1 MQSRHSLPVKQNTQ
15 NEIRLAPAREALRR
29 RLESPSF
36 KRRRKAARLNAQRRI
51 LQLTLALLCLTAM
64 LSFARLSSASVA
76 LRVDEAATRMA
87 LRGGQAEVSL
97 AVKNPSAQSFAAKVV
112 CELLDTDDTVRAGS
126 EREEWIRPGGA
137 SLRIALAPS
146 LTGDNEE
153 SLEKFLWYRLR
164 YRITPLRTASAPVGP
179 IEGVISLSEIT
190 PDFFDLRV
198 SAPYYARESALCH
211 ARVRAVHPI
220 SQKPVAGVNV
230 TAEIKFDEDESVK
243 ASGVTGP
250 DGYAAIVFNMPPKI
264 TSDEADL
271 KITARLGDFDRE
283 AESEINFD
291 RDARILINTDKPLY
305 QPGQTIHVRALVFN
319 AHKRVAANT
328 PLTLTIYDV
337 EDSLLFRT
345 ELVTTR
351 FGVASAGWAIPE
363 NTRLGDYR
371 ISIKPEDEGFST
383 NETHKSVKVSRYDL
397 PNFTVNPKPDKP
409 YYLPG
414 QDAEV
419 EVRAAYL
426 FGQPVKRGHVRV
438 VRETER
444 RWNYQEQK
452 WETEETEEYEGE
464 TDDAGQFTA
473 RINLAEE
480 HQELS
485 KSDWTKFLD
494 LSYAAY
500 FTDPTTNRTEQ
511 RRFDLRITKHAIHIY
526 LVKDNYYQTNGFPT
540 QFYLSASYADGTPA
554 ACEVTINKKKERS
567 SAWPRFSN
575 FTKLSSAHAS
585 SPVNRRVVTNRFG
598 VAKVENLTLLGLK
611 DDEEAVSLAVEAR
624 DAKGLTGSE
633 SIEFEHSDKPQV
645 RVMTE
650 KPLYRKGEAV
660 RALITGSEPEMTVI
674 VDVVRDWR
682 VIRSEIV
689 RLKQGRAL
697 FTVPYDEHF
706 KGEVSI
712 IAYYDRTD
720 SERHYDSRAARTVL
734 YPNDESL
741 KLDVRLD
748 RSTYRPGEEAR
759 ADFQVQA
766 SDGRPVES
774 ALGVL
779 VFDRA
784 VEERARTDAEFGG
797 NRSYGFRLH
806 SASDA
811 IAGLRLEDFA
821 RADRARP
828 LPAGLE
834 LVAEVLLAHSGR
846 YSTRIFGSEEYDSD
860 QRKIFS
866 GLVEAQLKPVK
877 HALETRYNRNREY
890 PTDERELL
898 TLLSSEEVDFKG
910 MRDPWG
916 TPYRTGFGWSHDED
930 VLDIM
935 SAGADKR
942 FSSPDD
948 FVALRVGRPYF
959 HALGEKLNRA
969 VANYHQRTN
978 KYIRDAA
985 TFKEELRREGVDFD
999 SLRDKRGK
1007 PYQIDF
1013 EGAGSEWLVVVK
1025 SSNTTDTT
1033 DPRGQYV
1040 PKEFKVWTA
1049 RMDYFS
1055 EIRER
1060 IYSALTMHLQ
1070 ATMRAPLSEAEV
1082 FDALHRAGFTDEEL
1096 RDPWGRRFQ
1105 ITLQSWV
1112 RNTDRVSILH
1122 RAKYGEP
1129 LTPQIERT
1137 PVSRQFYLLTIS
1149 SAGKDGRA
1157 GTADDFKVTTFYRT
1171 TYELDFLPPAQPQ
1184 SLAAKSNMQAPHIP
1198 GRAGNLQGVVFD
1210 PNRAVIPGAIVR
1222 VINTETGMVREV
1234 TTNDEGFYRITNL
1247 LPGERYS
1254 IEANA
1259 PGFLQTII
1267 ERVPV
1272 RAWAENNL
1280 DFYMAVGAV
1289 GETVM
1294 VTAESPMLQSTQS
1307 QLSVSYTPRQLTEL
1321 PFNGSIDNL
1330 ALLSPG
1336 SYGAEFG
1343 RNSGAIVNVITK
1355 SGTSHNYQPDGR
1367 ENLSASTPAGQIS
1380 TPRLREYFPETLVW
1394 QPLLETDASGRAQL
1408 AFKLADNITTWKM
1421 SVIGSTFDGEIGIAE
1436 REIQSFQPFFVEH
1449 DPPRIL
1455 TEGDQIQLPVVLRNY
1470 LAQEQAVRVEMKP
1483 EAWFNLL
1490 GPAELTEK
1498 VAAGDA
1504 TRAIFGFRAAASVKD
1519 GKQRI
1524 TATGADANDAIE
1536 KPVSVHPDGEE
1547 VTKTFSHLMTET
1559 ATFDVNFPGDAVTGS
1574 TAAELK
1580 IYPNLMAHI
1589 IEGIEGIM
1597 RRPYGCGEQTVS
1609 STYPSL
1615 LALRAHKA
1623 SNISS
1628 PVSAKAARFLRVG
1641 YERLLNYREP
1651 GGGFSYWGRGEAN
1664 LALSAYAL
1672 RFLNDAREFTP
1683 VDESA
1688 LKETREWLIKQQDAD
1703 GSWGGRDYGMG
1714 KQGTARAMLTA
1725 YIARVLA
1732 VSQLSSK
1739 QNQTAAAEN
1748 PTAASLTRA
1757 LNYLQPQVE
1766 KLDEPYLIA
1775 AYALAAMEANEPQRA
1790 AQAVTRLRS
1799 LAQHD
1804 GELSFWSSET
1814 TTPFYGWGLAGRI
1827 ETTALAVQ
1835 ALTRFYAPATNEL
1848 PERGLAYLLSMKDRY
1863 GVWYST
1869 QATVN
1874 VHDALI
1880 KAMTKGHAADSQAQE
1895 DRAEIFVNEQSA
1907 ASVMLPPAG
1916 QLSAPISFDLSPY
1929 LAAGNNRV
1937 QIRRA
1942 AARGPAALQIV
1953 ATYYLPWNSP
1963 ATSIANPS
1971 AASRTLRLAVSYD
1984 KTETEIG
1991 AQVTCRVEAART
2003 NLSGGYGMMLA
2014 EIGLPPGAE
2023 VDRASLEEAMNKSG
2037 WSLSRYDILPDKLIV
2052 YLWPQ
2057 TGGTRFEFKF
2067 RARYGLTAQTA
2078 PSVLYDYYNPEAR
2091 TVIAPTRFAVR

>member
-1 MQSRHSLPVKQNTQ
+1 MQSRHSLPAEPHGTQ

-29 RLESPSF
+29 RLKSSSF

-64 LSFARLSSASVA
+64 LSFARLSSAGVA
-76 LRVDEAATRMA
+76 LRVDEAATRMT
-87 LRGGQAEVSL
+87 LRGGLGEVSL
-97 AVKNPSAQSFAAKVV
+97 AVENPSAQSFAAKVV
-112 CELLDTDDTVRAGS
+112 CELLDTEDSVRASS

-146 LTGDNEE
+146 LTGDNEAL
-153 SLEKFLWYRLR
+153 LEKFLWYRLR
-164 YRITPLRTASAPVGP
+164 YRITPLSAASAPVGP

-198 SAPYYARESALCH
+198 SAPYYARESMLYR

-220 SQKPVAGVNV
+220 SQQPVARVNV
-230 TAEIKFDEDESVK
+230 TAEIRFDKGEPLKST
-243 ASGVTGP
+243 GITGP
-250 DGYAAIVFNMPPKI
+250 DGYAAIAFNLPHKI

-271 KITARLGDFDRE
+271 KIKARLGDFDRE
-283 AESEINFD
+283 AESEISFD

-319 AHKRVAANT
+319 AQKRAAANT
-328 PLTLTIYDV
+328 PLTLTVHDV
-337 EDSLLFRT
+337 EDTLLFRT

-351 FGVASAGWAIPE
+351 FGVASADWAIPE

-371 ISIKPEDEGFST
+371 ISIEPEDEGFS
-383 NETHKSVKVSRYDL
+383 NHKTGKTVKISRYDL
-397 PNFTVNPKPDKP
+397 PNFTVNPKTDKP

-438 VRETER
+438 VRETDR
-444 RWNYQEQK
+444 SWNYQQQK
-452 WETEETEEYEGE
+452 WETSEDEEYEGE

-473 RINLAEE
+473 LINLAEE
-480 HQELS
+480 HQKLS
-485 KSDWTKFLD
+485 ESTSTQFQD

-511 RRFDLRITKHAIHIY
+511 RRFDLRVTKHAIHIY
-526 LVKDNYYQTNGFPT
+526 LVKDNYLQTNGFPT
-540 QFYLSASYADGTPA
+540 QFYVSASYADGTPA
-554 ACEVTINKKKERS
+554 ACEVMIKKEKEQRS
-567 SAWPRFSN
+567 SAWPNFSD
-575 FTKLSSAHAS
+575 FTRLSSAHAS
-585 SPVNRRVVTNRFG
+585 PPVNRRVATNRFG

-611 DDEEAVSLAVEAR
+611 DDEEDVSLEFEAR
-624 DAKGLTGSE
+624 DAKGLTGST
-633 SIEFEHSDKPQV
+633 SVEFDHSDKPQV
-645 RVMTE
+645 RVVTE

-660 RALITGSEPEMTVI
+660 RALITGSKPEMTVI
-674 VDVVRDWR
+674 VDVVREWR

-706 KGEVSI
+706 KGAVSI
-712 IAYYDRTD
+712 VAYCDQTDGDRD
-720 SERHYDSRAARTVL
+720 ADARGARTVL

-748 RSTYRPGEEAR
+748 RQTYRPGEEAR
-759 ADFQVQA
+759 AEFQVRA
-766 SDGRPVES
+766 PDGSPVEG

-784 VEERARTDAEFGG
+784 VEERARTDAEFGS
-797 NRSYGFRLH
+797 NRSYGFRLNMDGG
-806 SASDA
+806 AV
-811 IAGLRLEDFA
+811 AGLRREDFE
-821 RADRARP
+821 RADRSRP

-834 LVAEVLLAHSGR
+834 LVAEVLLAHAEN
-846 YSTRIFGSEEYDSD
+846 YYTRRFGSDEYDSD

-866 GLVEAQLKPVK
+866 NLVEAQLLPVK
-877 HALETRYNRNREY
+877 NALNIRYDRNREY
-890 PTDERELL
+890 PTDERGLL
-898 TLLSSEEVDFKG
+898 KLLSSEEVNYKG

-916 TPYRTGFGWSHDED
+916 TPYRSDFGWSHDED

-948 FVALRVGRPYF
+948 FVALRIGRSYF
-959 HALGEKLNRA
+959 HTLGEKLNRA

-978 KYIRDAA
+978 KFIRDAA

-1007 PYQIDF
+1007 PYRIDF
-1013 EGAGSEWLVVVK
+1013 EATGSEWLLVVK
-1025 SSNTTDTT
+1025 SSNTTETY
-1033 DPRGQYV
+1033 DPRGYSV

-1060 IYSALTMHLQ
+1060 VYNALTMHLQ
-1070 ATMRAPLSEAEV
+1070 ATMRAPRSEAEV
-1082 FDALHRAGFTDEEL
+1082 FDALHRAGINDEEL
-1096 RDPWGRRFQ
+1096 RDPWGRRYY
-1105 ITLQSWV
+1105 ISLQSWV
-1112 RNTDRVSILH
+1112 RNTDRVTILH
-1122 RAKYGEP
+1122 RAKFGEP

-1137 PVSRQFYLLTIS
+1137 PVSRQFYYLTVRS
-1149 SAGKDGRA
+1149 SGKDGLT
-1157 GTADDFKVTTFYRT
+1157 GTADDFNVTNFYRT
-1171 TYELDFLPPAQPQ
+1171 TYELDFLQPAQQPPLATRPNVSEPQ
-1184 SLAAKSNMQAPHIP
+1184 IP
-1198 GRAGNLQGVVFD
+1198 GRVGNLQGVIFD
-1210 PNRAVIPGAIVR
+1210 PNGAVIPGAYVR
-1222 VINTETGMVREV
+1222 AVNIETGVVKEA

-1254 IEANA
+1254 VEATA
-1259 PGFLQTII
+1259 PGFLQTIV

-1272 RAWAENNL
+1272 RAWVENNL
-1280 DFYMAVGAV
+1280 DFYLAVGGV
-1289 GETVM
+1289 GGVVM
-1294 VTAESPMLQSTQS
+1294 VTADAPLIQTMQS
-1307 QLSVSYTPRQLTEL
+1307 QFSTAYNLNQVAQL

-1336 SYGAEFG
+1336 VVSSDS
-1343 RNSGAIVNVITK
+1343 RINVITR
-1355 SGTSHNYQPDGR
+1355 SGTSNNFQMDGQ
-1367 ENLSASTPAGQIS
+1367 ENFSTGTPAGQIS

-1421 SVIGSTFDGEIGIAE
+1421 SVISSTFDGEIGIAE

-1470 LAQEQAVRVEMKP
+1470 LAEEQAVKVEMKP
-1483 EAWFNLL
+1483 ESWFSLL

-1504 TRAIFGFRAAASVKD
+1504 TRAIFGFRAAASIKD
-1519 GKQRI
+1519 GRQRI

-1547 VTKTFSHLMTET
+1547 VTRTFSHLMAET
-1559 ATFDVNFPGDAVTGS
+1559 ATFDVNFPGDAVRGS
-1574 TAAELK
+1574 TSAELK

-1597 RRPYGCGEQTVS
+1597 QRPYGCGEQTIS

-1615 LALRAHKA
+1615 LALRAYKA
-1623 SNISS
+1623 SGTSS
-1628 PVSAKAARFLRVG
+1628 PVSAKAERFLRVG

-1688 LKETREWLIKQQDAD
+1688 LKETREWLIKQQTAD
-1703 GSWGGRDYGMG
+1703 GSWDATDYGTR
-1714 KQGTARAMLTA
+1714 KGTARAQLTA

-1739 QNQTAAAEN
+1739 QNQTAAQN
-1748 PTAASLTRA
+1748 PTAAALTRA
-1757 LNYLQPQVE
+1757 LNYLQPQIE
-1766 KLDEPYLIA
+1766 QLDEPYLIA
-1775 AYALAAMEANEPQRA
+1775 AYALAAMDANETQRA
-1790 AQAVTRLRS
+1790 AQAVARLRS
-1799 LAQHD
+1799 LAQHEGD
-1804 GELSFWSSET
+1804 MSFWASET
-1814 TTPFYGWGLAGRI
+1814 GTPFYGWGLAGRI
-1827 ETTALAVQ
+1827 ETTALVVQ

-1848 PERGLAYLLSMKDRY
+1848 PARGLGYLLGKKDRY

-1880 KAMTKGHAADSQAQE
+1880 KSMTSGQAAGSQAQE

-1907 ASVMLPPAG
+1907 TSVTLPPAG
-1916 QLSAPISFDLSPY
+1916 QLSAPISVDLSPY
-1929 LAAGNNRV
+1929 LGAGNNRV

-1942 AARGPAALQIV
+1942 AARGPAALQV
-1953 ATYYLPWNSP
+1953 VETYYLPWDSP
-1963 ATSIANPS
+1963 AASIANPS

-2023 VDRASLEEAMNKSG
+2023 VDRASLEEAMQESG
-2037 WSLSRYDILPDKLIV
+2037 WSLSRYDILPDRLIV
-2052 YLWPQ
+2052 YVWPQ

-2067 RARYGLTAQTA
+2067 RARYGLMAKTA

-2091 TVIAPTRFAVR
+2091 TVIAPTRFTVR